1 MKSYKKS
8 EIEKEELKA
17 LPGKQKIASIFVELI
32 TVRLN
37 SQKKSLFAK
46 HESQNV
52 LFKFLMQVIEVGS
65 NERPSEPTTAT
76 TTATTIKYIYLRL
89 LQLHFPSFKSR
100 FKVSG
105 GIIFLIYSA

>member
-65 NERPSEPTTAT
+65 NERPSESTTAT
-76 TTATTIKYIYLRL
+76 TTATTIKNICLLL
-89 LQLHFPSFKSR
+89 LQLHCLFLLLSHVLKYLEAL
-100 FKVSG
+100 
-105 GIIFLIYSA
+105 IF